1 MILLYTSEAQIEGFL
16 KEYTRSR
23 VVAETSVRAILRR
36 AVEWEKKFNK
46 SFYNY
51 NKEEALEMFK
61 SAHAISV
68 VSLQNANLTLK
79 HAARYFLNKVGGNVY
94 EGIGKYDLE
103 ECVDK
108 DKKSGLI
115 FTKEEIE
122 DIQGQLLNWVD
133 KCILFLLFKG
143 VGGEWLKELTFMDS
157 DQVSRKDLKIYFR
170 SGKVIDITLEE
181 YEMLRRG
188 LQEDETISF
197 GTTMRVA
204 KVVSHGIYKE
214 RTNALSANDDITDI
228 KAIEKRYRW
237 VQRRMMLIAKNFDIK
252 MTSGSVQE
260 SGLLYYIKEAMRESG
275 MEFLEFIKSKE
286 AKELAWRYDIRSDL
300 YPQILKDKFYKYFQ

>member
-1 MILLYTSEAQIEGFL
+1 MYTSETQIEGFL

-46 SFYNY
+46 AFYNY

-79 HAARYFLNKVGGNVY
+79 HASRYFLNKVGSNVY
-94 EGIGKYDLE
+94 EEIGKYDLE

-115 FTKEEIE
+115 FTKEEIA

-133 KCILFLLFKG
+133 KSILFLLFEG
-143 VGGEWLKELTFMDS
+143 VGGYKLSELTFMS
-157 DQVSRKDLKIYFR
+157 KDQINRKDLQIYLR
-170 SGKVIDITLEE
+170 SGKVINITPED
-181 YEMLRRG
+181 YEMLCNG
-188 LQEDETISF
+188 FEEDELISF
-197 GTTMRVA
+197 GETMRVS
-204 KVVSHGIYKE
+204 KVRSSGLYKI
-214 RTNALSANDDITDI
+214 RCNALSDNDDPTNSDDR
-228 KAIEKRYRW
+228 ERRYRW
-237 VQRRMMLIAKNFDIK
+237 LQRRLMLISQNFDIQL
-252 MTSGSVQE
+252 TSGSIQE
-260 SGLLYYIKEAMRESG
+260 SGLLYYIKEEIRESG
-275 MEFLEFIKSKE
+275 MEFLEFIKSKK
-286 AKELAWRYDIRSDL
+286 AHELAWRYDIRSDL